1 FPILTL
7 NIVDAVMRFL
17 MDKDKNKKNIA
28 SIAIKV
34 IFLSV
39 IVFGSVMY
47 LLNITKLWQDVYGLE
62 KYIFLYY
69 ISYVWNQF
77 LIQFAKG
84 LEKVKAMG
92 IAGIISTIV
101 TIIANIFFLLILKW
115 GLIGFFIANIL
126 SQIISA
132 TYLSVLVRIWE
143 YIDFEA
149 KDPQL
154 KREMLNYSIPLIA
167 TVVGWWINS
176 TADRYVVSF
185 IVGVSANGL
194 LSVAY
199 KIPQIIN
206 TLQGI
211 FIQAWQISA
220 IKEYGDNETA
230 KFYGN
235 TFVMINLLMCIT
247 CSSLIILTRP
257 FSHILYAKDFY
268 EAWKY
273 VPFLLIAN
281 VLNCASGLL
290 GPILSAKKDSKSM
303 MWSAIIG
310 ALVNV
315 IMSVVLVYKIGVQ
328 GATIAT
334 VICSYVIYVVRKRAV
349 GKDIFIKHYHIVVES
364 WGLLFVQAI
373 IEIYF
378 KNYVIEII
386 IMIILIIINI
396 SYIKQLCYR
405 GRNII
410 SMIKSREHKR

>member
-1 FPILTL
+1 TEYGTYDLTISTATLLFPILTL

-211 FIQAWQISA
+211 FI
-220 IKEYGDNETA
+220 
-230 KFYGN
+230 
-235 TFVMINLLMCIT
+235 
-247 CSSLIILTRP
+247 
-257 FSHILYAKDFY
+257 
-268 EAWKY
+268 
-273 VPFLLIAN
+273 
-281 VLNCASGLL
+281 
-290 GPILSAKKDSKSM
+290 
-303 MWSAIIG
+303 
-310 ALVNV
+310 
-315 IMSVVLVYKIGVQ
+315 
-328 GATIAT
+328 
-334 VICSYVIYVVRKRAV
+334 
-349 GKDIFIKHYHIVVES
+349 
-364 WGLLFVQAI
+364 
-373 IEIYF
+373 
-378 KNYVIEII
+378 
-386 IMIILIIINI
+386 
-396 SYIKQLCYR
+396 
-405 GRNII
+405 
-410 SMIKSREHKR
+410 

>member
-1 FPILTL
+1 MSKTKYLIKNMGILTISNFSSKILVFLLVPLYTSVLSTTEYGTYDLTISTATLLFPILTL

-230 KFYGN
+230 K
-235 TFVMINLLMCIT
+235 
-247 CSSLIILTRP
+247 
-257 FSHILYAKDFY
+257 
-268 EAWKY
+268 
-273 VPFLLIAN
+273 
-281 VLNCASGLL
+281 
-290 GPILSAKKDSKSM
+290 
-303 MWSAIIG
+303 
-310 ALVNV
+310 
-315 IMSVVLVYKIGVQ
+315 
-328 GATIAT
+328 
-334 VICSYVIYVVRKRAV
+334 
-349 GKDIFIKHYHIVVES
+349 
-364 WGLLFVQAI
+364 
-373 IEIYF
+373 
-378 KNYVIEII
+378 
-386 IMIILIIINI
+386 
-396 SYIKQLCYR
+396 
-405 GRNII
+405 
-410 SMIKSREHKR
+410 